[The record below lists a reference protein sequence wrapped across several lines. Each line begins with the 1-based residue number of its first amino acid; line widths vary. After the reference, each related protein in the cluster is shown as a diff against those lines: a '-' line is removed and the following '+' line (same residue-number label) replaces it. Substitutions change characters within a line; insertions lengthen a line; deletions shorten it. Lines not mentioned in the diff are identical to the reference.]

1 MKNPFDLSGRS
12 AVVTGGSR
20 GLGVAF
26 TRALARAGARVL
38 ISARDAAQL
47 EATAEALRA
56 ETGAKIATLAVDLSH
71 REQTL
76 AFAESAIA
84 ELGQVDIFVGNA
96 GTAHQNFAETAG
108 GEDID
113 TLFDLNFTPNV
124 LLTTAFAA
132 GMKKRQWGRIIYLSS
147 CSAHASSDDG
157 HSLYSATKGA
167 LEAYART
174 AAVELG
180 RAGITVNCIAPGVF
194 LTDLPKERF
203 DVMPK
208 ELAEKVYNSYA
219 DMTAAG
225 RWGDPSELEAP
236 LLLLASDAGSYI
248 TGTVLHVDGGMTIR
262 ARPRD
267 R

>member
-1 MKNPFDLSGRS
+1 MKNRFDLTGRT

-38 ISARDAAQL
+38 ISARDNEQL
-47 EATAEALRA
+47 EKTATALHE
-56 ETGAKIATLAVDLSH
+56 ETGAEILTISADLGD
-71 REQTL
+71 REQAL
-76 AFAESAIA
+76 AFAEHALA
-84 ELGQVDIFVGNA
+84 KLGHVDIFVGNA
-96 GTAHQNFAETAG
+96 GTAHQNFADAATVK
-108 GEDID
+108 DID
-113 TLFDLNFTPNV
+113 GLLEVNFTPNV
-124 LLTTAFAA
+124 LLTTAFAP
-132 GMKKRQWGRIIYLSS
+132 GMKERKWGRIIYLSS

-157 HSLYSATKGA
+157 HSLYAATKAA

-174 AAVELG
+174 AAVEFGLS
-180 RAGITVNCIAPGVF
+180 GITVNCIAPGVF
-194 LTDLPKERF
+194 MTDLPKQRF
-203 DVMPK
+203 DAMAPD
-208 ELAEKVYNSYA
+208 LAEKIYNSYA
-219 DMTAAG
+219 DMTAIG